1 MAINNL
7 NYALFGEQAA
17 APVPGRENSSH
28 APRGGTGVG
37 QLTGMNTTI
46 VVRDKDRAEQAV
58 RESEHRYKRLLASV
72 TDYVFSVTVEEG
84 RSVGTVHGPGCE
96 AVTGYT
102 SEEFAADPF
111 LWYRMIRG
119 EDRPTVTAHTE
130 RILKGETPPPLEHRI
145 IHRNG
150 KIRWIRNTPV
160 PHKDELGRLIAY
172 DGLVSDITEH
182 KQAEEQLERANAELS
197 RNETALRTALE
208 KLKAANEE
216 LQTTQ
221 LRLIQAAKLESV
233 GTLAA
238 GVAHEVK
245 NPLQTILLGLDYLDI
260 NLPGVNNG
268 TNLVLT
274 DMRDAVTRANLIIRE
289 LLQLSAAADFELK
302 EEDFNALVERSLWL
316 LNSEIAASQ
325 INVVCKLAA
334 DLPRVLLDR
343 SKMEQVLINLFINA
357 LQAMP
362 QGGVL
367 TITTSHRLLGED
379 LKTGGLALPQ
389 SKSGERVVIAEVRDT
404 GKGIAESHLP
414 KIFDPFFTTKAVG
427 VGTGLGLSVVK
438 KIIDLHGG
446 AIDLQNTQPGGVAV
460 TLMLRTVPEKSV

>member
-1 MAINNL
+1 M
-7 NYALFGEQAA
+7 
-17 APVPGRENSSH
+17 
-28 APRGGTGVG
+28 
-37 QLTGMNTTI
+37 
-46 VVRDKDRAEQAV
+46 
-58 RESEHRYKRLLASV
+58 
-72 TDYVFSVTVEEG
+72 
-84 RSVGTVHGPGCE
+84 GTVHGPGCE